1 MAQGKKNSGSST
13 ISARAIIVGAAVV
26 VVLAAGIAVFASGGS
41 DNNSSPTST
50 ADIVDGGVAPAE
62 YQKITVD
69 GDALDPLGK
78 DATDPAKGKVAPN
91 ISGYTFSGFPV
102 SVKPATDGTP
112 TMLVFLAHWC
122 PHCNAEM
129 PRLINWYEDGL
140 VPDDLRV
147 IGVGTSARK
156 DQPNWP
162 PSEWM
167 QSFNWPFEVMADSE
181 TNEAGAAYG
190 VDGYPFM
197 VILDKDGK
205 VVARHSGEMEE
216 SEIPNFV
223 NAALGR

>member
-1 MAQGKKNSGSST
+1 MAQNKKNSGSST
-13 ISARAIIVGAAVV
+13 ISARVIIIGVAILIA
-26 VVLAAGIAVFASGGS
+26 LAAAIAVFASGGDDS
-41 DNNSSPTST
+41 SSPDTT

-62 YQKITVD
+62 YQKVTVD
-69 GDALDPLGK
+69 GDALEPLGQ

-102 SVKPATDGTP
+102 SVKPATDGSP

-140 VPDDLRV
+140 VPSDLRV
-147 IGVGTSARK
+147 IGIGTSSRK
-156 DQPNWP
+156 DQANWP

-167 QSFNWPFEVMADSE
+167 QSFDWPFEVMADSE
-181 TNEAGAAYG
+181 TNEAGVAYG

-205 VVARHSGEMEE
+205 VVARHSGEMDE
-216 SEIPNFV
+216 SEIPTFV
-223 NAALGR
+223 NTALGR

>member
-13 ISARAIIVGAAVV
+13 ISARAIIIGVAVV
-26 VVLAAGIAVFASGGS
+26 VALAAGFAIFASGGN
-41 DNNSSPTST
+41 DNSSPTTT

-62 YQKITVD
+62 YQKVTTE
-69 GDALDPLGK
+69 GDALDSLGK

-91 ISGYTFSGFPV
+91 ISGYSHSGFPV
-102 SVKPATDGTP
+102 SVSPASEGKP

-129 PRLINWYEDGL
+129 PRLIKWYESGK

-147 IGVGTSARK
+147 VGITTSSRD
-156 DQPNWP
+156 DQANWP

-167 QSFNWPFEVMADSE
+167 QSFEWPFEVMADSQ
-181 TNEAGAAYG
+181 NNDAGAAYG

-205 VVARHSGEMEE
+205 VAARHSGEMEE
-216 SEIPNFV
+216 SEIPNFI
-223 NAALGR
+223 NKALGR

>member
-13 ISARAIIVGAAVV
+13 ISARAIIIGVAIVIA
-26 VVLAAGIAVFASGGS
+26 LAAAIAVFASGGDDS
-41 DNNSSPTST
+41 SSPDTT
-50 ADIVDGGVAPAE
+50 AAIVDGGVAPGE
-62 YQKITVD
+62 YQKVTVD
-69 GDALDPLGK
+69 GDALEPLGK
-78 DATDPAKGKVAPN
+78 DATDPARGKVGPN

-102 SVKPATDGTP
+102 SVKPASDGTP

-147 IGVGTSARK
+147 IGIGTASRK
-156 DQPNWP
+156 DQANWP

-167 QSFNWPFEVMADSE
+167 QSFDWPFEVMADTE
-181 TNEAGAAYG
+181 TNQAGVAYG

-205 VVARHSGEMEE
+205 VVARHSGEMDE
-216 SEIPNFV
+216 SEIPKFV

>member
-13 ISARAIIVGAAVV
+13 ISARAIIIGVAIVIA
-26 VVLAAGIAVFASGGS
+26 LAAAIAVFASGGDDS
-41 DNNSSPTST
+41 SSPDTT
-50 ADIVDGGVAPAE
+50 AAIVDGGVAPAE
-62 YQKITVD
+62 YQKVTVD
-69 GDALDPLGK
+69 GDALEPLGK
-78 DATDPAKGKVAPN
+78 DATDPARGKVGPN

-147 IGVGTSARK
+147 IGIGTASRK
-156 DQPNWP
+156 DQANWP

-167 QSFNWPFEVMADSE
+167 QSFEWPFEVMADTE
-181 TNEAGAAYG
+181 TNQAGVAYG

-216 SEIPNFV
+216 SEIPKFV